1 MSKERG
7 FQNLRRPKRAP
18 DRDVATVEAC
28 IAKLMMLPEGQI
40 FFDWMRGQTTF
51 AIVGPDASDGALRGA
66 EAKRQLMLV
75 IEGMGQRGGR
85 SKRNT
90 STDRSGV

>member
-1 MSKERG
+1 MTGRTFAS
-7 FQNLRRPKRAP
+7 LRRPERKP
-18 DRDVATVEAC
+18 DAD
-28 IAKLMMLPEGQI
+28 IAKVEFAIAQLMTQPEGVI
-40 FFDWMRGQTTF
+40 FFDWLRNQTTF

-85 SKRNT
+85 SKPT
-90 STDRSGV
+90 GK